1 MIPVL
6 VVELFVNMNYVVI
19 EFKIV
24 CYGLL
29 DRYLFNTWRNYH
41 LVSMEWNSVIENR
54 YEVIIDKIYR

>member
-41 LVSMEWNSVIENR
+41 LVSMEWMSVLETYMR
-54 YEVIIDKIYR
+54 